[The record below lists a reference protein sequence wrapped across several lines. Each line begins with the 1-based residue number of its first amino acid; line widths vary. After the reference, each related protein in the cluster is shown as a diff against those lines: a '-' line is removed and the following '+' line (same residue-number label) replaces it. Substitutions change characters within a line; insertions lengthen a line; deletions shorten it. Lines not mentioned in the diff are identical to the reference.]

1 MKNGETN
8 SKLSSGRGK
17 DMKDNILSAIG
28 SVSSWVLTMAQTNEA
43 FQLIM
48 LILSIL
54 STLFTRAF
62 TFYKW
67 YNKAKEDGKIT
78 KDEIEDLTK
87 DISEALKNKED
98 KIK

>member
-28 SVSSWVLTMAQTNEA
+28 SVSSWVLTMAQTNET

-54 STLFTRAF
+54 STLFTIAF

-98 KIK
+98 K

>member
-1 MKNGETN
+1 MTNGATN
-8 SKLSSGRGK
+8 SKISSGRGK

-54 STLFTRAF
+54 STLFTIAF

-87 DISEALKNKED
+87 DISETLKNKED
-98 KIK
+98 K

>member
-1 MKNGETN
+1 MTNGEKN
-8 SKLSSGRGK
+8 SKFSSGRGK

-28 SVSSWVLTMAQTNEA
+28 SVSSWVFTMAQTNEA

-54 STLFTRAF
+54 STLFTIAF

-78 KDEIEDLTK
+78 KEEIEDLAD
-87 DISEALKNKED
+87 DISEALGKTED
-98 KIK
+98 KK

>member
-28 SVSSWVLTMAQTNEA
+28 SISSWVLTMAQTNEA

-54 STLFTRAF
+54 STLFTIAF

-98 KIK
+98 K